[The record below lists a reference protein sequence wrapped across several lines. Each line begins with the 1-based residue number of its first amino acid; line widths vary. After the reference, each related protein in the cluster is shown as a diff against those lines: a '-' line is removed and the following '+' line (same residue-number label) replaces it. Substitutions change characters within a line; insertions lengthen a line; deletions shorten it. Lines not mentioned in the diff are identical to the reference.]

1 MNINLIFTY
10 GVSLKDWKIA
20 GILDR
25 ELEIYRQMISNHGY
39 IVNLITFGDIEDEQ
53 ILLDDKNI
61 NVYPAYKHINKT
73 NNRFINF
80 LLSFLIPFKLK
91 EELKNT
97 DLIKTNQLNGS
108 WVGIILKFILK
119 KPLIVRTGYNLYEF
133 SINEKKS
140 FIKQLFYFLLTKY
153 SIKFSDKYFVSSE
166 SDLKFLKKSFKNTE
180 NIVLFPNWVDSLR
193 YKDFKD
199 RHSNKVLSVGRL
211 EDQKNYQF
219 LIKKLADSD
228 IELDIIGE
236 GTKKEELKKLAKE
249 NRVKINFLGRMS
261 YFELQEIY
269 KNYRIFILPS
279 LFEGNPK
286 ALLEALASGCLV
298 MALSNKNILEII
310 VHKEN
315 GIIFYPDTDL
325 NNEIKNYLSSEEAFN
340 EMTHAGYD
348 YIKENNLI
356 DLLINKEIK
365 IHQNL

>member
-20 GILDR
+20 DLDR

-61 NVYPAYKHINKT
+61 KVYPAYKHINKT

-193 YKDFKD
+193 YKDFKN

-219 LIKKLADSD
+219 LIKKLANSN
-228 IELDIIGE
+228 IELDIVGE
-236 GTKKEELKKLAKE
+236 GSKKEELKKLAKE
-249 NRVKINFLGRMS
+249 NLVKINFGKMNYL
-261 YFELQEIY
+261 
-269 KNYRIFILPS
+269 NYRKF
-279 LFEGNPK
+279 
-286 ALLEALASGCLV
+286 
-298 MALSNKNILEII
+298 
-310 VHKEN
+310 
-315 GIIFYPDTDL
+315 
-325 NNEIKNYLSSEEAFN
+325 
-340 EMTHAGYD
+340 
-348 YIKENNLI
+348 
-356 DLLINKEIK
+356 IK
-365 IHQNL
+365 IIGFLFYLHCLKVTQKLFWKHLPVGV

>member
-180 NIVLFPNWVDSLR
+180 NIVLFPNWIDSLR
-193 YKDFKD
+193 YKEFKD

-325 NNEIKNYLSSEEAFN
+325 NNEIKNYLSSEKAFN

-365 IHQNL
+365 IHKNL